1 VSTCASLIGNSKLLK
16 CCMRGEK
23 KRIFKLLKVGSNR
36 IDMSLDIQKLI
47 KNNYLLSTF
56 VRLNLSQEQLALLK
70 IQKSNVLADDLFS
83 DDYEQD
89 NNKPYD

>member
-1 VSTCASLIGNSKLLK
+1 
-16 CCMRGEK
+16 MRGEK